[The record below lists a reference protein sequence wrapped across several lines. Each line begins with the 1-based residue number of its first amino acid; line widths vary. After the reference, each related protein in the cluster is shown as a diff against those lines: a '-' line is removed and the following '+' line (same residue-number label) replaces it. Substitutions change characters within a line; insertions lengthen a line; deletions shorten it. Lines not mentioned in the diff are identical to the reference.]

1 MAPKIKKVEDNL
13 NAPQPVISGTVATG
27 QTLTLTSEGTWPDAN
42 VKDSQKAQ
50 AKELRRVTHATY
62 LPIAAKLV
70 ELGFTNSKNINF
82 PLLKDGQDISISRAI
97 IALSKANEDMAIL
110 LIEDMSK
117 FGPKM
122 MATQLINAVRII
134 KLEE

>member
-1 MAPKIKKVEDNL
+1 MAPKIKKVEENL
-13 NAPQPVISGTVATG
+13 NAP
-27 QTLTLTSEGTWPDAN
+27 EPDTKNDSAEDS

-50 AKELRRVTHATY
+50 AKDLRRVTHATY

-82 PLLKDGQDISISRAI
+82 PLLKDGQDISVSRTI
-97 IALSKANEDMAIL
+97 IALSKANEEMAIL
-110 LIEDMSK
+110 MIEDMSK